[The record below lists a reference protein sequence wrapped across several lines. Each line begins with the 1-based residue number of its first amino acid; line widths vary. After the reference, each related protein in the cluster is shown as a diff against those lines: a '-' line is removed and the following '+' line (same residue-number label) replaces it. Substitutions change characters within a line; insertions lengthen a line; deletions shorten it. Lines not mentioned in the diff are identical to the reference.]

1 MSPNVRRAYL
11 GFANG
16 CERLCA
22 LALTVLMGAMAL
34 LGFFQVATRFVLH
47 EPSPWSEEFLRRA
60 MIWLVAIGLSIGF
73 RYGSHICVDVI
84 NRVRAAWLRAFV
96 RSSVFLLS
104 LVFLVTVAW
113 IGTDMAWRVRFQ
125 SFASVELSMT
135 WAYAAIPVGAAFAAI
150 ALIAQFI
157 APSQDTP
164 GQREFGGMACQE

>member
-1 MSPNVRRAYL
+1 MRLRGPAGQPLDLFVTATDFRGRLQKLRLHSPA
-11 GFANG
+11 
-16 CERLCA
+16 
-22 LALTVLMGAMAL
+22 
-34 LGFFQVATRFVLH
+34 VA
-47 EPSPWSEEFLRRA
+47 EESEHR
-60 MIWLVAIGLSIGF
+60 LSIGF

-150 ALIAQFI
+150 ALVAQFI